1 MFWFFGPE
9 VCRLLA
15 SQPGVKPTP
24 PELEGDVLTTGP
36 SGKSLLGDSDI
47 ANHWPIIPSSVNH

>member
-9 VCRLLA
+9 VCRILA
-15 SQPGVKPTP
+15 PQPGLKPIP
-24 PELEGDVLTTGP
+24 PELEGEFLTTGP

-47 ANHWPIIPSSVNH
+47 ANN